1 VFESIGYL
9 HVDNQ
14 IKNKLD
20 EKRKKISLWDM
31 ILRSKNINFITLK
44 KKNMMICRDVE
55 FDEEKACD

>member
-20 EKRKKISLWDM
+20 EKRKNIFVGHDLKIKEYKLY
-31 ILRSKNINFITLK
+31 NFN